1 MTIDFF
7 YSDPHFNHTAILRH
21 CPNRAFDTI
30 EEMNEVFIERYNE
43 RVRQQDSV
51 LWLGDC
57 FFGRVADFETIMDR
71 LNGSKMLIRGN
82 HDGPASR
89 MARLG
94 FDLVMDWGQMQI
106 GGERVRLFHHP
117 YRGIPEDNRVIP
129 DRRMQEKENGR
140 DGWWWPER
148 RKGEWLIHGHTH
160 ATTKWREHRVHVGVD
175 AWDFAPA
182 PFEEVAMII
191 DDVSNGRF
199 LRKGL

>member
-1 MTIDFF
+1 MIEFF
-7 YSDPHFNHTAILRH
+7 YSDPHFNHAAILRH

-43 RVRQQDSV
+43 RVRSQDTV

-57 FFGRVADFETIMDR
+57 FFGPVAHFEAVMDR

-82 HDGPASR
+82 HDGSASR

-94 FDLVMDWGQMQI
+94 FDIVTNWGQMQI
-106 GGERVRLFHHP
+106 GDERVRLFHHP
-117 YRGIPEDNRVIP
+117 YAGVPEDSRVIP
-129 DRRMQEKENGR
+129 NRRMIDAR
-140 DGWWWPER
+140 DDWWVPER

-160 ATTKWREHRVHVGVD
+160 ALTKWCERRVHVGVD

-182 PFEEVAMII
+182 PFEEVATII
-191 DDVSNGRF
+191 NDG
-199 LRKGL
+199 